1 MGIAEEVFEL
11 LEPLVTTAG
20 AELFDVEWS
29 GTVLRVLVDA
39 EEGIEVDALAKINR
53 LISPIL
59 DEDDPIPGRYTLE
72 VSSPGV
78 ERKLSK
84 ESHYEG
90 AVGEHVVVKTLPG
103 HTPRRVRGELKSF
116 SENTITVAAIE
127 IDGTDQ
133 KSPEDYSFSLDEIDR
148 TKTVF
153 NWGPTP
159 KTGGKQNQG
168 KQQGSGNNKPGN
180 KKPSS
185 NKSNNK
191 SKQKP
196 SNS

>member
-39 EEGIEVDALAKINR
+39 ENGIEVDALARINR
-53 LISPIL
+53 LISPVL

-84 ESHYEG
+84 ESHYLG

-103 HTPRRVRGELKSF
+103 HTPRRVKGELKSF
-116 SENTITVAAIE
+116 TDNVITVAAIE

-159 KTGGKQNQG
+159 KKGGKQNQG
-168 KQQGSGNNKPGN
+168 KNQASGKPSKKSGSGK
-180 KKPSS
+180 SS
-185 NKSNNK
+185 NAK

-196 SNS
+196 SNN

>member
-11 LEPLVTTAG
+11 LEPVVSTAG
-20 AELFDVEWS
+20 ADLFDIEWT
-29 GTVLRVLVDA
+29 GTVLRVLVEA
-39 EEGIEVDALAKINR
+39 EEGIQVDALARINR

-84 ESHYEG
+84 ESHYLG
-90 AVGEHVVVKTLPG
+90 AIGEHVVIKTLPG
-103 HTPRRVRGELKSF
+103 HTPRRVKGELISF
-116 SENTITVAAIE
+116 TENTLTVAAIE

-133 KSPEDYSFSLDEIDR
+133 KTPEEFSFSLDDVDR
-148 TKTVF
+148 TRTVF

-159 KTGGKQNQG
+159 KKGGKANQN
-168 KQQGSGNNKPGN
+168 KNNPKT
-180 KKPSS
+180 K
-185 NKSNNK
+185 
-191 SKQKP
+191 
-196 SNS
+196 